1 MFIWSSIAHI
11 IALTSPGPDTAII
24 IRQVTMH
31 GRHSGY
37 IAALG
42 IGLGI
47 YCHCLLAINGISLI
61 ILANDKFKLI
71 ITIIGSSYLLY
82 LGFQM
87 LYLKSI
93 QENELKKNDS
103 TVASSFINGLITNLF
118 NIKAFIFFVSL
129 FTVLIDS
136 IDGIFFYIYPLYFAI
151 TSCLWFVVLSYLLSM
166 DNKFLNIHKNKLIN
180 LVMGLVLC
188 LIGFFIL
195 INSLYEYF

>member
-1 MFIWSSIAHI
+1 
-11 IALTSPGPDTAII
+11 
-24 IRQVTMH
+24 
-31 GRHSGY
+31 
-37 IAALG
+37 
-42 IGLGI
+42 
-47 YCHCLLAINGISLI
+47 
-61 ILANDKFKLI
+61 
-71 ITIIGSSYLLY
+71 
-82 LGFQM
+82 M

-136 IDGIFFYIYPLYFAI
+136 INGIFFYIYPLYFAI

>member
-24 IRQVTMH
+24 IRQVNMH
-31 GRHSGY
+31 GRQSGY

-87 LYLKSI
+87 LYSKAI
-93 QENELKKNDS
+93 QENELKKNES
-103 TVASSFINGLITNLF
+103 TAASSFINGLITNLF

-136 IDGIFFYIYPLYFAI
+136 INGIFFYIYPLYFAI

-180 LVMGLVLC
+180 LIMGLVLC
-188 LIGFFIL
+188 FIGFFIL
-195 INSLYEYF
+195 LNSLYEYF

>member
-1 MFIWSSIAHI
+1 
-11 IALTSPGPDTAII
+11 
-24 IRQVTMH
+24 MH
-31 GRHSGY
+31 GRQSGY

-61 ILANDKFKLI
+61 VLANERFKLI

-87 LYLKSI
+87 LYSKAI
-93 QENELKKNDS
+93 QENELKKNES
-103 TVASSFINGLITNLF
+103 TAASSFINGLITNLF

-129 FTVLIDS
+129 YTVLIDS
-136 IDGIFFYIYPLYFAI
+136 INGIFFYIYPLYFAI

-180 LVMGLVLC
+180 LIMGLVLC
-188 LIGFFIL
+188 FIGFFIL
-195 INSLYEYF
+195 LNSLYEYF

>member
-31 GRHSGY
+31 GRQSGY

-61 ILANDKFKLI
+61 VLANEKFKLI

-87 LYLKSI
+87 LYSRAI
-93 QENELKKNDS
+93 QENELKRNES
-103 TVASSFINGLITNLF
+103 NVASSFINGLITNLF

-136 IDGIFFYIYPLYFAI
+136 INGIFFYIYPLYFAI

-166 DNKFLNIHKNKLIN
+166 DNKYLNIHKNKLIN
-180 LVMGLVLC
+180 FIMGLVLC
-188 LIGFFIL
+188 FIGFFIL
-195 INSLYEYF
+195 LNSIYEHL

>member
-31 GRHSGY
+31 GKKSGY
-37 IAALG
+37 TAALG

-87 LYLKSI
+87 LYSKAI
-93 QENELKKNDS
+93 QENELKKNES

-136 IDGIFFYIYPLYFAI
+136 INGIFFYIYPLYFAI

-180 LVMGLVLC
+180 LIMGLVLC
-188 LIGFFIL
+188 FIGFFIL
-195 INSLYEYF
+195 LNSLYEYF

>member
-31 GRHSGY
+31 GKKSGY
-37 IAALG
+37 TAALG

-87 LYLKSI
+87 LYSKAI
-93 QENELKKNDS
+93 QENELKKNES
-103 TVASSFINGLITNLF
+103 TVASSFINGLVTNLF

-136 IDGIFFYIYPLYFAI
+136 INGIFFYIYPLYFAI

-180 LVMGLVLC
+180 LVMGFVLC

>member
-136 IDGIFFYIYPLYFAI
+136 INGIFFYIYPLYFAI

>member
-31 GRHSGY
+31 GRQSGY

-87 LYLKSI
+87 LYSKAI
-93 QENELKKNDS
+93 QENEFKKNES
-103 TVASSFINGLITNLF
+103 TLASSFINGLITNLF

-136 IDGIFFYIYPLYFAI
+136 INGIFFYIYPLYFAI

-180 LVMGLVLC
+180 LVMGFVLC

>member
-31 GRHSGY
+31 GRQSGY

-61 ILANDKFKLI
+61 VLANEKFKLI

-87 LYLKSI
+87 LYSRAI
-93 QENELKKNDS
+93 QENELKRNES
-103 TVASSFINGLITNLF
+103 NVASSFINGLITNLF

-136 IDGIFFYIYPLYFAI
+136 INGIFFYIYPLYFAI

-166 DNKFLNIHKNKLIN
+166 DNKYLNIHKNKLIN
-180 LVMGLVLC
+180 FIMGLVLC
-188 LIGFFIL
+188 FIGFFIL
-195 INSLYEYF
+195 LNSLYEFF

>member
-31 GRHSGY
+31 GKKSGY

-47 YCHCLLAINGISLI
+47 YCHCLLAVNGISLI

-87 LYLKSI
+87 LYSKAI
-93 QENELKKNDS
+93 QENDLKKNES

-136 IDGIFFYIYPLYFAI
+136 INGIFFYIYPLYFAI

-180 LVMGLVLC
+180 LIMGLVLC
-188 LIGFFIL
+188 FIGFFIL
-195 INSLYEYF
+195 LNSLYEYF

>member
-24 IRQVTMH
+24 IRQVAMH
-31 GRHSGY
+31 GKKSGY
-37 IAALG
+37 IAAFG

-61 ILANDKFKLI
+61 ILANDKFKLV

-87 LYLKSI
+87 LYSKAI
-93 QENELKKNDS
+93 QENELKKNES
-103 TVASSFINGLITNLF
+103 TVAGSFVNGLITNLF

-136 IDGIFFYIYPLYFAI
+136 INGIFFYIYPLYFAI

-188 LIGFFIL
+188 FIGLFIL
-195 INSLYEYF
+195 LNSLHEYF

>member
-1 MFIWSSIAHI
+1 MFIWSSIVHI

-31 GRHSGY
+31 GKKSGY
-37 IAALG
+37 TAALG

-87 LYLKSI
+87 LYSKAI
-93 QENELKKNDS
+93 QENELKKNES
-103 TVASSFINGLITNLF
+103 TVASSFINGLVTNLF

-136 IDGIFFYIYPLYFAI
+136 INGIFFYIYPLYFAI

-180 LVMGLVLC
+180 LVMGFVLC

>member
-31 GRHSGY
+31 GKKSGY
-37 IAALG
+37 TAALG

-87 LYLKSI
+87 LYSKAI
-93 QENELKKNDS
+93 QENELKKNES

-136 IDGIFFYIYPLYFAI
+136 INGIFFYIYPLYFAI
-151 TSCLWFVVLSYLLSM
+151 TSCLWFVVLSYLLSI
-166 DNKFLNIHKNKLIN
+166 DNKFLNIHKNKSIN
-180 LVMGLVLC
+180 IIMGLVLC
-188 LIGFFIL
+188 FIGFFIL
-195 INSLYEYF
+195 LNSLYEYF

>member
-11 IALTSPGPDTAII
+11 IALISPGPDTAII

-31 GRHSGY
+31 GKKSGY
-37 IAALG
+37 TAALG

-87 LYLKSI
+87 LYSKAI
-93 QENELKKNDS
+93 QENELKKNES

-136 IDGIFFYIYPLYFAI
+136 INGIFFYIYPLYFAI

-180 LVMGLVLC
+180 LIMGLVLC
-188 LIGFFIL
+188 FIGFFIL
-195 INSLYEYF
+195 LNSLYEYF